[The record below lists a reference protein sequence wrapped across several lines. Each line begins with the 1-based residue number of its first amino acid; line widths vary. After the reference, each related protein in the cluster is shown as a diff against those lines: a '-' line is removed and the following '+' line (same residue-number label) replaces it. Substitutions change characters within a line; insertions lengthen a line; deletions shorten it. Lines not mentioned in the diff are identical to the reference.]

1 MNRNSVTAAEG
12 TEGNRNE
19 HQWGYRDHQTHGMSE
34 RTETLDH
41 DEIRPPSTVSKDIR
55 VMKSI

>member
-1 MNRNSVTAAEG
+1 
-12 TEGNRNE
+12 
-19 HQWGYRDHQTHGMSE
+19 MSE